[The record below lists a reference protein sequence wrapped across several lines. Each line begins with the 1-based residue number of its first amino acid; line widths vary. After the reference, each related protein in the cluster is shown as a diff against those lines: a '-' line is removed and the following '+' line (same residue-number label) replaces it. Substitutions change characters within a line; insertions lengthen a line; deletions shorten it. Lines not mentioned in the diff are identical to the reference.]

1 MIPFGVHS
9 DTSNLWSKWHT
20 GELKD
25 ILKCEPQARYRLS
38 RYLTSLTSLVCS
50 YCSSVGLFSKTSRR
64 KERIGGEG
72 WGTAPSVGIV
82 SGIVISVIQY
92 LQAAMGMI
100 TEVFVTLNLPKRQQ

>member
-38 RYLTSLTSLVCS
+38 HQSHLSCLQLLQQILTHSLPSLC
-50 YCSSVGLFSKTSRR
+50 
-64 KERIGGEG
+64 
-72 WGTAPSVGIV
+72 W
-82 SGIVISVIQY
+82 
-92 LQAAMGMI
+92 
-100 TEVFVTLNLPKRQQ
+100 LPLPQLTNV